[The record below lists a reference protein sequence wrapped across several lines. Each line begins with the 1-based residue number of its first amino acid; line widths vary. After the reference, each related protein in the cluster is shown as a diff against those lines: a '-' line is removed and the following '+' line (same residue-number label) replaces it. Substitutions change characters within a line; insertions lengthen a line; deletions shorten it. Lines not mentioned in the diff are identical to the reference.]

1 MRTESTESNFV
12 CFKGDTRVGLADG
25 SSAMIANIC
34 VGESIFAYNQASDEL
49 VVVRVET
56 IASSFHMCHVIL
68 SFEDGTI
75 LACTDDHPLWV
86 DNKGWCVLE
95 PGKALDNYGLAT
107 KHLSIGDKLLVLR
120 NGLLRSVSL
129 ENIELVLRP
138 SRMWVIGTGSNHTFF
153 ANGILAHDENV
164 DSLDLT
170 RANGVIVEKSISHPQ
185 EEPALV

>member
-1 MRTESTESNFV
+1 MRTKRTESNII
-12 CFKGDTRVGLADG
+12 CFTDDTRIGLADG
-25 SSAMIANIC
+25 SSTMIANIS
-34 VGESIFAYNQASDEL
+34 VGESIFAYDQASGEL

-56 IASSFHMCHVIL
+56 VASSFHMCHVML
-68 SFEDGTI
+68 SLEDGTT

-107 KHLSIGDKLLVLR
+107 KRLLNGDKLLVLR
-120 NGLLRSVSL
+120 DGLLRTGGLAS
-129 ENIELVLRP
+129 IEPIVRP

-153 ANGILAHDENV
+153 TNGVLAHDENV
-164 DSLDLT
+164 GSLDLS
-170 RANGVIVEKSISHPQ
+170 RAHGVTVEKSTKRPY